1 LAVDEKIQLINFE
14 KLFHEHFRALCYFAK
29 KYVGDLDIS
38 KEIVHNVFIRLW
50 ENRSAFDWQKP
61 AKSYLFTAVYNRSM
75 NYLRDNKKNVSDKDG
90 ADIQNKADESVFSDT
105 MEVAEL
111 ESRIKS
117 ALQRLP
123 EKCREV
129 FELNR
134 FDGKKYTEIA
144 AYLNI
149 SVKTVESQMSKAL
162 KLLKEELKDYLYVF
176 LLFVLKNM
184 SQ

>member
-1 LAVDEKIQLINFE
+1 MVHFE
-14 KLFHEHFRALCYFAK
+14 KLFQEHFRALCYFAK
-29 KYVGDLDIS
+29 KYVGDIDIS

-50 ENRSAFDWQKP
+50 ENRREFDWQKP

-75 NYLRDNKKNVSDKDG
+75 NYLRDNKKYVFDAGSENLQD
-90 ADIQNKADESVFSDT
+90 KADDSVFSDT

-117 ALQRLP
+117 ALQCLP
-123 EKCREV
+123 EKCREI

-134 FDGKKYTEIA
+134 FDGKKYSEIA
-144 AYLNI
+144 EYLGI

-162 KLLKEELKDYLYVF
+162 KLLKEELKDYLYIF

-184 SQ
+184 SQL